1 MIMIVC
7 PVPSLLIVW
16 APHSLKMKV
25 WWYNTV
31 IGGLKLLWFQ
41 NMFNPPN
48 KMTRGQKRG
57 VSCQGG
63 LSNQTSDRGFKPCCF
78 CDFKIFHPL
87 GYMARGHTTL
97 LCHGGICHGGLSNQT
112 SSSVNWRSAQFMVA
126 ASTDNEASWSKKRLG
141 LKIHRKCHLNKDS
154 ITLCCCWPSSTVH
167 WILKW
172 LTQTA
177 KHSSRNL

>member
-41 NMFNPPN
+41 NMFNPPD

-78 CDFKIFHPL
+78 CDFKNFHPL

-112 SSSVNWRSAQFMVA
+112 SSSVNWRPAQFMVA
-126 ASTDNEASWSKKRLG
+126 AFNWQWGFMKQKKAWVKNSQKVSFEQR
-141 LKIHRKCHLNKDS
+141 
-154 ITLCCCWPSSTVH
+154 
-167 WILKW
+167 
-172 LTQTA
+172 
-177 KHSSRNL
+177 

>member
-41 NMFNPPN
+41 NMCNPPD
-48 KMTRGQKRG
+48 KMTRGHKRG

-63 LSNQTSDRGFKPCCF
+63 LSNQTSDRGLKPCCF
-78 CDFKIFHPL
+78 CDFKTFSSTRLYGTWSHNSFVSRWDLSRWAFQPNI
-87 GYMARGHTTL
+87 L
-97 LCHGGICHGGLSNQT
+97 LCQLTVGSIYGRCF
-112 SSSVNWRSAQFMVA
+112 NWQWGFMKQ
-126 ASTDNEASWSKKRLG
+126 KKAWVKNSQKVSFEQR
-141 LKIHRKCHLNKDS
+141 
-154 ITLCCCWPSSTVH
+154 
-167 WILKW
+167 
-172 LTQTA
+172 
-177 KHSSRNL
+177 